1 MDPLLLFPQTGRLG
15 VRVPTNGLREAPRCA
30 PFLVVLAGASR
41 HAASFCSPFPAPPSW
56 SGTRAGHAG
65 RLGSTLDPRAT
76 EKVSTFLTPAPQ
88 APHLPQPSR
97 LPPPPRSETPGFL
110 TG

>member
-15 VRVPTNGLREAPRCA
+15 VRVPTNGLREAPR
-30 PFLVVLAGASR
+30 PVSGRAGWRFTLPRSA
-41 HAASFCSPFPAPPSW
+41 HPSPPRRPGPGRGP
-56 SGTRAGHAG
+56 GTRGAWGP
-65 RLGSTLDPRAT
+65 LDPRTT
-76 EKVSTFLTPAPQ
+76 EKVRTFLTPAPQ

-97 LPPPPRSETPGFL
+97 LPAPPRSETPGFL